1 MKNFHEKWRI
11 VIFLFFII
19 LEIQGLINRT
29 ICFSLFMRREGV
41 CVTVY
46 LRGLI
51 ALSFDKKRS
60 I

>member
-19 LEIQGLINRT
+19 LEIQGLTNRT

-41 CVTVY
+41 CV
-46 LRGLI
+46 LERLN
-51 ALSFDKKRS
+51 S
-60 I
+60 IEF